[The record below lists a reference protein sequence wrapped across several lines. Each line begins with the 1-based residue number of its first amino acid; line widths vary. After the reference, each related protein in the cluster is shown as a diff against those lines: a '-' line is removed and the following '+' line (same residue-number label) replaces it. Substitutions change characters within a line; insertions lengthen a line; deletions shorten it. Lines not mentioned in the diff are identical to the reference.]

1 MAVFVK
7 FIEFLS
13 KSVILS
19 GFLWRNFFVSV
30 AAAGRLAAVKG
41 LIVLLSQAVE
51 EGLPFTFQS

>member
-13 KSVILS
+13 KSVMLS
-19 GFLWRNFFVSV
+19 GLLWGHFFVSV

-41 LIVLLSQAVE
+41 LIVLLSQSVE
-51 EGLPFTFQS
+51 EGLPFAFQS

>member
-19 GFLWRNFFVSV
+19 GFLWRNFFVGV
-30 AAAGRLAAVKG
+30 AAAGRFTAVKG